1 MSVNR
6 YQFTKKMDG
15 KDCYKTTQYPK
26 FPRRATDLYIFS
38 REGDRLDNL
47 SNEFYEDPRFWWVLA
62 EANAMAHGTLVVPPG
77 IQIRIP
83 FPLTD
88 LTAKLENVEENK

>member
-6 YQFTKKMDG
+6 YQYTKSELDR
-15 KDCYKTTQYPK
+15 YQTTRYPS
-26 FPRRATDLYIFS
+26 FPKRPTDLYIIS
-38 REGDRLDNL
+38 REQDRLDL
-47 SNEFYEDPRFWWVLA
+47 LANEFYKDPRFWWVLA
-62 EANAMAHGTLVVPPG
+62 RVNNLGKGSLDVPMG

-88 LTAKLENVEENK
+88 LTSELKASEDNK

>member
-6 YQFTKKMDG
+6 YNSTKSKNDR
-15 KDCYKTTQYPK
+15 YQTAIYPE
-26 FPRRATDLYIFS
+26 FPKLPTDLYIIS
-38 REGDRLDNL
+38 REQDRLDTL
-47 SNEFYEDPRFWWVLA
+47 SNEFYEDPRYWWVIAKVNNLGK
-62 EANAMAHGTLVVPPG
+62 GTLDVPMG
-77 IQIRIP
+77 RQIRIP